1 MNPKIEVVKL
11 NIARKGHQVGTF
23 SVKVGFEGGCEVTL
37 PGMRIVEGSKGTFVD
52 LPARK
57 FKEGGF
63 VPFYYLNKSLKD
75 LITKEGLESYRKEGA
90 EKQPEKTASAVP
102 AAVKPA
108 AASAAMVSKPT
119 VPAQAKTWPRKE
131 WKPGFGKK

>member
-23 SVKVGFEGGCEVTL
+23 SVKVGFDGGCEVTL

-75 LITKEGLESYRKEGA
+75 LITKEGLENYRKAGTG
-90 EKQPEKTASAVP
+90 KQPEKAAFAVP
-102 AAVKPA
+102 AAARPA
-108 AASAAMVSKPT
+108 AASATMVSKPT
-119 VPAQAKTWPRKE
+119 VPAPAKTWPRKE
-131 WKPGFGKK
+131 WKPNSFKK